1 MTYKVWVTVEM
12 VDEEKDEY
20 MELDS
25 PFASTAEFDT
35 EEEAQQFALTMHR
48 VGEVMDE
55 SKEQK

>member
-48 VGEVMDE
+48 VGEVLDE
-55 SKEQK
+55 SK